1 MVNKKYKCDI
11 CGEEFKDMDECGE
24 HASKKY
30 HYSFKLK
37 GSKLH
42 LAILGK

>member
-1 MVNKKYKCDI
+1 MEKYKCDI
-11 CGEEFKDMDECGE
+11 CKKELKEIEDCVK
-24 HASKKY
+24 HATKKH
-30 HYSFKLK
+30 HYSFELK